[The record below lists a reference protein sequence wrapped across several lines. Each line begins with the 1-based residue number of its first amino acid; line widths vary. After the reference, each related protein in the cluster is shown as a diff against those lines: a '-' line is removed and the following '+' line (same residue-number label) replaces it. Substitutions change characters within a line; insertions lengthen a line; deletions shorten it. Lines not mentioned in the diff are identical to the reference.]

1 MQNIINHKNHP
12 SITTYPTNL
21 TGGCINPIR
30 RTSYKKFININSRFR
45 DNYTTTVAGDFYF
58 NLPENIDKV
67 VSMKLSNI
75 AVPKVIY
82 TINPLTGSNNFGIK
96 FYNSVQDGISSLTV
110 EERIILP
117 EGSYSGG
124 EMSNIINHMFNL
136 KSINSNINQYNVF
149 NHIRA
154 RFNRHNG
161 RMCFDISW
169 NILRD
174 SYSINNIDLSFN
186 YIEPSSAIDINC
198 NEKIS
203 NDLYFCKNYEIYSNV
218 GSNIYKDQLTLGW
231 LLGFRSGYRYN
242 SPLNSI
248 VIPKS
253 NLTNRDI
260 IRFNNMKSRRPTI
273 TNVKDNGMRYLERT
287 VDCCQLNGLKNFEE
301 NYDIS
306 FGYHIE
312 SPLLENSNAT
322 APEEC
327 GWTYCAESIYDPIGN
342 RYFYISVNDFQNHH
356 NRAFISPMQEE
367 TLNDGNILGKFQCD
381 CGNIIANSNPERIY
395 FGPTN
400 ISRLHIKLLDEFGRI
415 VDLNN
420 ADYSFTLEL
429 EILYDL

>member
-21 TGGCINPIR
+21 TSGCINPIR
-30 RTSYKKFININSRFR
+30 RTSYTKYININSRFR

-82 TINPLTGSNNFGIK
+82 PINPLTGSNNFGIK
-96 FYNSVQDGISSLTV
+96 FYNSVQDGIGSSLTV

-124 EMSNIINHMFNL
+124 DISNMINHLFDL
-136 KSINSNINQYNVF
+136 KAVNGEEKYKVF
-149 NHIRA
+149 NYIRCKY
-154 RFNRHNG
+154 NCNNSKIS
-161 RMCFDISW
+161 FDILW
-169 NILRD
+169 NVLD
-174 SYSINNIDLSFN
+174 PSFNINNIDLCFN

-198 NEKIS
+198 NKS
-203 NDLYFCKNYEIYSNV
+203 VNNDKFFCKNYEIYSNV

-231 LLGFRSGYRYN
+231 LLGFRGDYKYN
-242 SPLNSI
+242 NPLNAT
-248 VIPKS
+248 VVTKA
-253 NLTNRDI
+253 NLSNRDI
-260 IRFNNMKSRRPTI
+260 MKFNNMKSKQYRVTDI
-273 TNVKDNGMRYLERT
+273 KDNGMRYLEKT
-287 VDCCQLNGLKNFEE
+287 VDCCQLNRLNNYKT

-306 FGYHIE
+306 FSYHLE
-312 SPLLENSNAT
+312 SPYNNNSNVT
-322 APEEC
+322 PPSPC
-327 GWTYCAESIYDPIGN
+327 GWTYFAESIYDPIGN
-342 RYFYISVNDFQNHH
+342 RYFLISVNDFQNHH

-367 TLNDGNILGKFQCD
+367 TFNDGNILGKFNCD
-381 CGNIIANSNPERIY
+381 CGTIFSDNTPDRIY